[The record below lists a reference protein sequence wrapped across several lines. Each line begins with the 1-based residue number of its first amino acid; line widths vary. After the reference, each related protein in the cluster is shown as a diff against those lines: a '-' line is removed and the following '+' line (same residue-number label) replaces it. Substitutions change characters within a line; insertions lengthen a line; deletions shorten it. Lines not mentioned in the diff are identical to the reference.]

1 MPATGRLAIIKNN
14 NQGGIIMKKNLLACT
29 MKDEQGQGMVEYGL
43 IIALVAVVA
52 IAGLIILG
60 PKIAQLFEGIG
71 DKLNTP
77 AAG

>member
-1 MPATGRLAIIKNN
+1 
-14 NQGGIIMKKNLLACT
+14 MKKNLLACT

-60 PKIAQLFEGIG
+60 PKIATLFEGIG